1 VGDAVADDLAK
12 DLGVPFVR
20 YRLVRGTAQENR
32 HSKFD
37 YTVPRTIM
45 FQQLYAAFQSD
56 RIRIPRHLKHTKTL
70 LAELRGLQVERNE
83 ETGYIRVVHREN
95 EHDDLAI
102 CLASTTWWA
111 NRPPPTRVRAIT
123 DERTALRLMGYTPN
137 FIAKHTGGA

>member
-1 VGDAVADDLAK
+1 
-12 DLGVPFVR
+12 
-20 YRLVRGTAQENR
+20 
-32 HSKFD
+32 
-37 YTVPRTIM
+37 M

-102 CLASTTWWA
+102 CLAAANWWA
-111 NRPPPTRVRAIT
+111 NRKQKGTRRLRVIS
-123 DERTALRLMGYTPN
+123 DERTAMRLMGYDPN
-137 FIAKHTGGA
+137 VIAKRRGHLERK